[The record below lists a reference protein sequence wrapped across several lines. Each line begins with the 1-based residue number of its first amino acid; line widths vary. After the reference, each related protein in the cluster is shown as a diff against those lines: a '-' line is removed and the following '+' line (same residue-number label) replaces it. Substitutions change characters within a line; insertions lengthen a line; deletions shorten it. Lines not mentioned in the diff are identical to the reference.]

1 MTFLLGFAA
10 CSRGPTTTCETVADR
25 VESLL
30 RGDPQ
35 ATEIRVAFAQRCEID
50 SWSEEMRTCVGS
62 IATAADRKGCR
73 RHLSDA
79 QNARLDRALEAFIPP
94 ARGVP
99 ESCHAYER
107 ALAPLLACQTLPREL
122 RDDLATKLAR
132 HRETWT
138 DDADRGVLDTQ
149 CRAGLV
155 ALEALACP

>member
-1 MTFLLGFAA
+1 MILLLAVAA
-10 CSRGPTTTCETVADR
+10 CSRGPATTCETVADR

-35 ATEIRVAFAQRCEID
+35 AAEIRTVFAQRCEID
-50 SWSEEMRTCVGS
+50 AWSQAMRACVAS

-73 RHLSDA
+73 KHLSDA
-79 QNARLDRALEAFIPP
+79 QNARLDRALEAFVP
-94 ARGVP
+94 ATRGVP
-99 ESCHAYER
+99 ESCRAYER

-138 DDADRGVLDTQ
+138 DGADRGVLDTQ
-149 CRAGLV
+149 CRAGMV
-155 ALEALACP
+155 ALEALDCR